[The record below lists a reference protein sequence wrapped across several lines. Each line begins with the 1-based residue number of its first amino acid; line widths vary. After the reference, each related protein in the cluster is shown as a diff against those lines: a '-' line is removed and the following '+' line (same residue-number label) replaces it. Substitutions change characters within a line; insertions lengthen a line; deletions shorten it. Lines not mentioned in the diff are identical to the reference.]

1 MHSLFVYMR
10 TFAMVY
16 NNKLHV
22 RTARM
27 LARMS
32 ISNTHLDV
40 YVMHV
45 SIFTVFAYTL
55 LMFYNFAHDEFLFAS
70 PLSLLLLW

>member
-55 LMFYNFAHDEFLFAS
+55 LMF
-70 PLSLLLLW
+70 